1 MSAAKH
7 PITGAPIRI
16 LQTGAN
22 IWKEHKTLLWLREGS
37 ATLHVPFDTVA
48 TNTVAYDTK
57 LYIFTEV
64 VAGLAATISKKGDT
78 ALFILCK
85 EVFETISKVA
95 EPKNCMILEELH
107 LLYPSLDGPWNGSIA
122 HAVFQIA
129 QVLRYQ
135 VLRGFKADEQ
145 IQSQNIQYISDP
157 IPKLWL
163 IQQYYEPKEAK
174 RAREIRQ
181 CLTKNLENPW
191 IDKVVLLNEKEYKLP
206 ANPKIHQHV
215 LGHRLMYSDVLEAIR
230 DYAPK
235 DTIVAFA
242 NADIYLDETAMKLW
256 SLNLNDKLLALLRYE
271 APESSD
277 EPPRLFGPRADSQ
290 DCWIVNSQSIQN
302 PNKSWGDFSEFRIL
316 FGQSG
321 CDNAFAYEMMRKKFL
336 LTNPAISI
344 QTIHCH
350 RSNIRHYNPKDI
362 VERPVFVYI
371 QPTPIQE
378 FRAEKDLSQF
388 REGEIGS
395 EGLIQRPEPIFPN
408 MGAAKT
414 FYKMLR
420 EEAKPASHNSKQ
432 HIFHLQNVNQTNT
445 GLLYNY
451 NTLYMGTSEQT
462 QKLWSESKVGSLTP
476 SAPCDKAVAV
486 PMEEGLHLKT
496 EEYLLFY
503 LSRVL
508 AIRPEGDAA
517 FWGPKDQKILELFS
531 WPQKVGI
538 LPRDEIQQ
546 AYCKDVYAV
555 FNAPKKVSNAD
566 IKVLRSACDLSDM
579 PPEKKA
585 VLISDGF
592 DTKRLQT
599 LQATL
604 EKAGYDVWVL
614 DRSKVDTTY
623 VPKFF
628 SGASLLVAETTPST
642 LYQRLGYA
650 WLMPPGAKV
659 VEFQPQASPSLTG
672 AELSVACGH
681 MHYILPS
688 GTADVAAPLRENTVK
703 LPWGQEGLQAHA
715 GDSFRELVGL
725 WADAGHCSI
734 QFTSEPFCSMN
745 GVILYDRPTYKWLEA
760 ASPDYATM
768 PMLVG
773 NPAPSKSTQLPWI
786 FWGRHP
792 EALEKASQAE
802 PSKKRTGCVFIGNAE
817 NSTQK
822 ANRSESWSSACTF
835 WHLGGKQLTQ
845 EQYLAKM
852 ASARFALALPG
863 YGNKCHREVEA
874 LALGTPLIVTPGVD
888 VKNYLNPLVEG
899 THYISVESPEEA
911 VKAMAAVSDEEWSRM
926 SEACVTWYKQSAS
939 VDGSYLTTKVAVER
953 MKPFVESVVQTPR
966 PSKNLKGFTF
976 ETMPAHS

>member
-1 MSAAKH
+1 MSAKH

-22 IWKEHKTLLWLREGS
+22 IWKEHKTLLWLRGG
-37 ATLHVPFDTVA
+37 AAANTLYIPFDTVA
-48 TNTVAYDTK
+48 TNTVQYDTK
-57 LYIFTEV
+57 LYIFTEEV
-64 VAGLAATISKKGDT
+64 PDLVATISKKGDT

-85 EVFETISKVA
+85 EVFENISKHV
-95 EPKNCMILEELH
+95 EPKNCMILEELY
-107 LLYPSLDGPWNGSIA
+107 LLYPSLEEPWSGSVA
-122 HAVFQIA
+122 HAVLQIA

-135 VLRGFKADEQ
+135 VLRGFTKDEQ
-145 IQSQNIQYISDP
+145 IPNQNIQYISDP

-174 RAREIRQ
+174 RAREIRH

-206 ANPKIHQHV
+206 SNPKIHQHV
-215 LGHRLMYSDVLEAIR
+215 LGHRLMYSDALEAIR
-230 DYAPK
+230 DYVPK

-242 NADIYLDETAMKLW
+242 NADIYLDDTAIKLW

-271 APESSD
+271 ED
-277 EPPRLFGPRADSQ
+277 DPPRLFGPRTDSQ

-350 RSNIRHYNPKDI
+350 RSNIRHYNVKDI
-362 VERPVFVYI
+362 VERPIFVYI

-388 REGEIGS
+388 REGEINS
-395 EGLIQRPEPIFPN
+395 EGNSLRPEPIFPN
-408 MGAAKT
+408 VGAAKT

-420 EEAKPASHNSKQ
+420 ESAKPFSNNSRQ
-432 HIFHLQNVNQTNT
+432 PIFHLQNVNQTNS

-476 SAPCDKAVAV
+476 SALCEKAVAV
-486 PMEEGLHLKT
+486 PMEDGLHLKS
-496 EEYLLFY
+496 EEYILFY

-508 AIRPEGDAA
+508 AIRPEGDAV
-517 FWGPKDQKILELFS
+517 FWGPKDQKILDLFS

-538 LPRDEIQQ
+538 LPCDEIQQ
-546 AYCKDVYAV
+546 TYCKDVYAIL
-555 FNAPKKVSNAD
+555 NAPKKVSKSD
-566 IKVLRSACDLSDM
+566 IKALRSSCDLSDM
-579 PPEKKA
+579 TPEKKA
-585 VLISDGF
+585 VLISDDF
-592 DTKRLQT
+592 DAKRLQII
-599 LQATL
+599 QVTL
-604 EKAGYDVWVL
+604 ENAGYDVWIL
-614 DRSKVDTTY
+614 DSSKVDTTY
-623 VPKFF
+623 IPKFF
-628 SGASLLVAETTPST
+628 AGASLLVTETSSST

-659 VEFQPQASPSLTG
+659 IEFQSQSSPSLTG
-672 AELSVACGH
+672 AELSEACGH

-688 GTADVAAPLRENTVK
+688 GTTDISSPLRENTVK
-703 LPWGQEGLQAHA
+703 LPWGQKGLHAHA
-715 GDSFRELVGL
+715 GDSFRELIGL
-725 WADAGHCSI
+725 WASAGYCSV

-745 GVILYDRPTYKWLEA
+745 GVILYDRPTYKWLDA
-760 ASPDYATM
+760 TAPKYATT

-773 NPAPSKSTQLPWI
+773 NPPPSKSTQAPWI

-792 EALEKASQAE
+792 EVLEKVSQQDL
-802 PSKKRTGCVFIGNAE
+802 PNKRIGCVFIGNAE
-817 NSTQK
+817 NSIQK
-822 ANRSESWSSACTF
+822 ANRSESWSNVCTF

-845 EQYLAKM
+845 EEYLMKIG
-852 ASARFALALPG
+852 SARFALALPG
-863 YGNKCHREVEA
+863 YGHKCHREVEA

-888 VKNYLNPLVEG
+888 VINYSTPLVEG
-899 THYISVESPEEA
+899 THYISVKTSEEA
-911 VKAMAAVSDEEWSRM
+911 IKAMAAISDEEWIKM
-926 SEACVTWYKQSAS
+926 SDACRIWYKQSAS
-939 VDGSYLTTKVAVER
+939 VNGSYITTNFAVER
-953 MKPFVESVVQTPR
+953 MKPTVPQAIQTPS
-966 PSKNLKGFTF
+966 PSKKLKRFIF
-976 ETMPAHS
+976 ETMPANS